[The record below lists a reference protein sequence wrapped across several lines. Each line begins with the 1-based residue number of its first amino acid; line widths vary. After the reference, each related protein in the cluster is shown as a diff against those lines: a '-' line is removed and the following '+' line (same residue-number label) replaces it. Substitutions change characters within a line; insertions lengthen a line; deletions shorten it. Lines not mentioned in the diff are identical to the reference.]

1 MGTTKYVG
9 RENLVCSLVSRN
21 LIPVLLTRLATR
33 MQVRLLKMY
42 SSSYEYI
49 RLHSNTVSRLVLLH
63 AACCLLSKSCFYCGK
78 MASTANPLVM
88 KRYCESC
95 FNEASRYMAH
105 CKVQGKE
112 SFPPRRKRI
121 AALCLVLRLASLVLE
136 ERLKQVSFTLF
147 PRLWKLHTQNTEEPT
162 VLLPSLPPLKSKRVL
177 PST

>member
-1 MGTTKYVG
+1 VHPRDDGSVQCRSVGTTKYAG

-49 RLHSNTVSRLVLLH
+49 RLHSNTVSRVVLLH

-105 CKVQGKE
+105 CKVQGEE
-112 SFPPRRKRI
+112 SFPPDGKGLQRF
-121 AALCLVLRLASLVLE
+121 A
-136 ERLKQVSFTLF
+136 
-147 PRLWKLHTQNTEEPT
+147 
-162 VLLPSLPPLKSKRVL
+162 
-177 PST
+177 